1 MKGGQSM
8 EVIMKP
14 VEEIV
19 MYENN
24 PRFNDNAV
32 DPVAASIKEFGFKVP
47 ILLDKDD
54 VIIAGHT
61 RLKAAKKLG
70 MTHVPCIMCD
80 DLTPEQVRA
89 FRLVDNK
96 VSEFADWNLP
106 LLNEELAE
114 LDLPDLDMEQ
124 FGFHELPELDID
136 DYLKDHEQE
145 EKEEEPQ
152 RIQCPHCG
160 EWFDLP

>member
-1 MKGGQSM
+1 M
-8 EVIMKP
+8 EVTMRL
-14 VEEIV
+14 VDELV
-19 MYENN
+19 AYENN

-32 DPVAASIKEFGFKVP
+32 DPVAESIRQFGFRVP
-47 ILLDKDD
+47 ILLDEDD

-70 MTHVPCIMCD
+70 MREVPCISCD
-80 DLTPEQVRA
+80 DMTPDQVRA

-96 VSEFADWNLP
+96 VSEFADWDLP
-106 LLNEELAE
+106 KLNEELREIDIPE
-114 LDLPDLDMEQ
+114 LDLEK

-136 DYLKDHEQE
+136 EYLKDYQQPEA
-145 EKEEEPQ
+145 KEEEPQ

>member
-1 MKGGQSM
+1 M
-8 EVIMKP
+8 EIIMKP
-14 VEEIV
+14 VGELV

-32 DPVAASIKEFGFKVP
+32 DPVAESIKQFGFKVP
-47 ILLDKDD
+47 ILLDENN

-70 MTHVPCIMCD
+70 MEEVPCIMCT
-80 DLTPEQVRA
+80 DLSPQQVKA

-96 VSEFADWNLP
+96 VAEFADWNLP
-106 LLNEELAE
+106 MLNEELKDIDIPDFNME
-114 LDLPDLDMEQ
+114 LFGFFELPD
-124 FGFHELPELDID
+124 LDID
-136 DYLKDHEQE
+136 DYLKDHEPEE

-152 RIQCPHCG
+152 RVQCPHCG